1 MVWRR
6 LRVHGNTSLADLHH
20 IIQVAMSW
28 DNDHLHCF
36 HIYGEDYGIKYDG
49 GMDFTHNARQV
60 FLDHFGFEAGDR
72 FTYTYN
78 FTADWLC
85 DIRIEVI
92 ESLPTQTP
100 RCFGGSGRQ
109 SEDGSRYYKVDET
122 FAMFDLLAKVIKAKK
137 TNTVGKLRPLIE
149 HYEDV
154 RFSRMLINKQLK
166 DSFSS

>member
-1 MVWRR
+1 
-6 LRVHGNTSLADLHH
+6 
-20 IIQVAMSW
+20 MSW

-85 DIRIEVI
+85 DIRIEVRGR
-92 ESLPTQTP
+92 PGFRP
-100 RCFGGSGRQ
+100 RLFQRQ
-109 SEDGSRYYKVDET
+109 
-122 FAMFDLLAKVIKAKK
+122 
-137 TNTVGKLRPLIE
+137 
-149 HYEDV
+149 
-154 RFSRMLINKQLK
+154 
-166 DSFSS
+166 